1 LSASQRHE
9 GLNPEVF
16 LLNPDLEEEEK
27 DEDVV

>member
-9 GLNPEVF
+9 GFNPKVF
-16 LLNPDLEEEEK
+16 FLNPDFEEEEK